1 MKPLQNENENFI
13 FVGIQIIHYCGM
25 SAIKRTARENAA
37 DMVEKKLS
45 DKTKMNYR
53 GRIKALKMISE
64 HEEKPISDLYNTE
77 NDELTLPLPVP
88 VLIEFF
94 GYIGNVSEEGD
105 QYKAVSTVGGFR
117 SAIVDLY
124 KSHRISNMFPSDEI
138 SDFISGYKR
147 NIAYEKL
154 AGHVTLQEGKRAV
167 TFESYRKLAQLATS
181 AATSASQYINMTLF
195 MLLSWNLMCRSIS
208 TANLMY
214 THMTWIGDA
223 LVVNLP
229 KTKGDQEGSK
239 SYPKHMYAVLNQLP
253 PGVADDVFQVAFK
266 SLMESDAENGTSNKQ
281 TPRRVELWYCLQCLN
296 EKKMIMCFK

>member
-1 MKPLQNENENFI
+1 
-13 FVGIQIIHYCGM
+13 
-25 SAIKRTARENAA
+25 
-37 DMVEKKLS
+37 
-45 DKTKMNYR
+45 
-53 GRIKALKMISE
+53 
-64 HEEKPISDLYNTE
+64 
-77 NDELTLPLPVP
+77 
-88 VLIEFF
+88 
-94 GYIGNVSEEGD
+94 
-105 QYKAVSTVGGFR
+105 
-117 SAIVDLY
+117 
-124 KSHRISNMFPSDEI
+124 MFPSDEI

-266 SLMESDAENGTSNKQ
+266 SLMERDAESCSLQVYNNIKPVHIRNISNK
-281 TPRRVELWYCLQCLN
+281 
-296 EKKMIMCFK
+296 